1 MGRSGEWV
9 GRSGGSGK
17 YVGKVG
23 QVGLVQKVVSPEQSV
38 RKCPR

>member
-23 QVGLVQKVVSPEQSV
+23 QVGLVWFGPEG
-38 RKCPR
+38 